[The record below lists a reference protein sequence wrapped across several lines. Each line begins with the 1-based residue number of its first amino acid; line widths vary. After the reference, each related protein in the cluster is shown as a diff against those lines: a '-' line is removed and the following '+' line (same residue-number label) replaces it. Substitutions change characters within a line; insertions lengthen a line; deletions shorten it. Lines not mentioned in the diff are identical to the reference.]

1 MLNAFDLTFTLTIE
15 ICSLTISYETMQEL
29 RFSDV
34 FLNFDA
40 ILAPSAYNLLE
51 VIIMK
56 HHLSEILYKIGDQYR
71 DQILDGARNYLEVNI
86 GKEAEKLGYTDVKQ
100 QYAMVNVIVPLKK
113 PINGMK
119 VRIDGRTFVNYARFD
134 SGLVAPGSVAEDAGL
149 SYTAFIPNDSMI
161 LNFN

>member
-1 MLNAFDLTFTLTIE
+1 
-15 ICSLTISYETMQEL
+15 
-29 RFSDV
+29 
-34 FLNFDA
+34 
-40 ILAPSAYNLLE
+40 
-51 VIIMK
+51 MK

-71 DQILDGARNYLEVNI
+71 DQILDGARNYLEVDI
-86 GKEAEKLGYTDVKQ
+86 GKEAEILGYTDVKQ

-113 PINGMK
+113 AAGGMK

-134 SGLVAPGSVAEDAGL
+134 SGVVAPGYVAEDAGL